1 MQGGFV
7 ISDIVFGCDNSTYK
21 PSPVQELSLLTQFSG
36 ITTLQS
42 LVSEKQ
48 CKGTWAITV
57 LSMRIDNL
65 THNPSPSTYLPINW
79 VLGTCNTCVRLQ
91 TTPESQ
97 VLASQLIIR
106 WCFVC
111 LFLFL
116 FVFCFVFLVLLFL
129 VIWFVCLFCFI
140 LLSFYSSYFTFFVV
154 VIFWFVSW
162 FPFMSV
168 ICFIVS
174 LVIFSNCS

>member
-1 MQGGFV
+1 MLTKV
-7 ISDIVFGCDNSTYK
+7 ILTIPPHTFCFTAKCNFFPGSTRVFFCKGVLSFRTLSLGVTT
-21 PSPVQELSLLTQFSG
+21 PHTVQEFSLLTQFSG

-57 LSMRIDNL
+57 LSMRIDDL

-116 FVFCFVFLVLLFL
+116 FVCFLFCFFGI
-129 VIWFVCLFCFI
+129 VIFSYLVCLFILFYFI
-140 LLSFYSSYFTFFVV
+140 IILF
-154 VIFWFVSW
+154 
-162 FPFMSV
+162 
-168 ICFIVS
+168 
-174 LVIFSNCS
+174 